1 MATIL
6 ALTSLIGDPANSV
19 KFDAF
24 LRAVAATYA
33 ADVQSGAASVSG
45 YVLLSY
51 YIGKYVCAA
60 PYRDYSNRAA
70 GAGVGRRKG
79 GCVCRTM
86 RDWLRRMREH
96 EYVRQLTFQI
106 EANYLFHFN
115 TAFDPPVRR

>member
-6 ALTSLIGDPANSV
+6 ALINLIGNPANSV

-24 LRAVAATYA
+24 LRAVAATYE
-33 ADVQSGAASVSG
+33 ADVRSGAASAAG

-60 PYRDYSNRAA
+60 PYRAA
-70 GAGVGRRKG
+70 GAAVGRRKG
-79 GCVCRTM
+79 GGVCVCRTI
-86 RDWLRRMREH
+86 RDWLRRMWEH

-106 EANYLFHFN
+106 EANYLIHFN